1 MPLGRMIPEK
11 ELTNMRLLW
20 ITHRHLRRDL
30 TRTSRIGL
38 ANALEDNG
46 HEILWMSPTSG
57 LDYVV
62 HRSKRMGFGHHSFT
76 RSVKLA
82 CSSPL
87 KVDAVLVEWT
97 AVEGA
102 YKGLMRQNIPWFILD
117 RSPPVSRGIV
127 GIIQRV
133 QHNRAWKIARE
144 HAYGAVVKSS
154 YHCHL
159 AGSLPVAVVPAGVD
173 ITRFEI
179 KREDREIPRCIYIG
193 SLAKERALLR
203 LHMMGIDVIF
213 TGSGNGSE
221 QLRRA
226 GADVRTV
233 VEMDKI
239 PEILATAD
247 IGVMHLPD
255 RMEWRGASPLKVVEY
270 AAAGLCVVTS
280 DVGDMPD
287 PRSNPWLKLV
297 PLGDDAA
304 FVQAVEEFKCLSS
317 EVRRDIGKNAREW
330 ARQERDWS
338 IVSKPLNAL
347 IENQI
352 S

>member
-1 MPLGRMIPEK
+1 MPIGRMIPEK
-11 ELTNMRLLW
+11 ELTKMRLLW
-20 ITHRHLRRDL
+20 ITHRHLKQDL

-38 ANALEDNG
+38 ANALEDSG
-46 HEILWMSPTSG
+46 YELLWMSPTPS

-62 HRSKRMGFGHHSFT
+62 HRSKWIGLGHRSFT
-76 RSVKLA
+76 RSVRLA
-82 CSSPL
+82 CSFPL
-87 KVDAVLVEWT
+87 NVDVGLVEWT

-102 YKGLMRQNIPWFILD
+102 YKELKRQNIPWFILD
-117 RSPPVSRGIV
+117 RSPPVSRGIA
-127 GIIQRV
+127 GMIQRG
-133 QHNRAWKIARE
+133 QHNRAWQIARDY
-144 HAYGAVVKSS
+144 ASGAVVKSS

-159 AGSLPVAVVPAGVD
+159 AGPLPVAVVPAGVD
-173 ITRFEI
+173 IARFEI
-179 KREDREIPRCIYIG
+179 EREYREKPRCIYIG
-193 SLAKERALLR
+193 SLAKERDLHQ
-203 LHMMGIDVIF
+203 LHMLGIDVIF

-226 GADVRTV
+226 GADVRAA

-239 PEILATAD
+239 PEILAAAD

-255 RMEWRGASPLKVVEY
+255 RMEWKGASPLKVVEY

-287 PRSNPWLKLV
+287 PRSNPWLRLV
-297 PLGDDAA
+297 PLGDNAA
-304 FVQAVEEFKCLSS
+304 FVEAVEEFKSLSS
-317 EVRRDIGKNAREW
+317 EIRRDLGNNAREW
-330 ARQERDWS
+330 ARRERDWN